1 MSRLLMVAT
10 HNKDKLK
17 EISRILSPLG
27 IEVISP
33 EDKSIMENVEET
45 GETFAE
51 NALIK
56 ARAVFESEGIPTI
69 ADDSGLCIDALGGE
83 PGVLSARF
91 FGEKTS
97 YEIKNAE
104 IIKRLEGV
112 PDEKRTAR
120 FVCALAFVSEKEQRI
135 FEGVFEGK
143 IGYAAKGVNG
153 FGYDPVFYVGDISS
167 SQMTPEQKDSLSHRG
182 KALRKLAAE
191 IDELL

>member
-33 EDKSIMENVEET
+33 KDKSIMENVEEN
-45 GETFAE
+45 GETFAD

-56 ARAVFESEGIPTI
+56 ARAVFDSEGVPTI

-91 FGEKTS
+91 MGEDTS

-104 IIKRLEGV
+104 LIRRLEGV
-112 PDEKRTAR
+112 PDKKRTAR
-120 FVCALAFVSEKEQRI
+120 FVCALAFVSKTEQRV

-143 IGYAAKGVNG
+143 IGYEARGGNG
-153 FGYDPVFYVGDISS
+153 FGYDPIFYVGDISS
-167 SQMTPEQKDSLSHRG
+167 SEMPPEQKDSLSHRG

-191 IDELL
+191 IDKLL